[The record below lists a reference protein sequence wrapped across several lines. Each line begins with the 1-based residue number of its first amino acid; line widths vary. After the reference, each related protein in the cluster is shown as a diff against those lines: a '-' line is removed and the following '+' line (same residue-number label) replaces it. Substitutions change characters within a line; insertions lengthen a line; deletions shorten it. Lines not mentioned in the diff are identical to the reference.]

1 MVVPEAKDWVSVLAS
16 TVSALAAI
24 TALAV
29 SSWVA
34 YAQRRIQESQLKQNL
49 HDKPYALFL
58 AVEEF
63 VVHVQRM
70 DSSLALT
77 ADEFRRFQY
86 AVEHAEFPLVRTW
99 STT

>member
-1 MVVPEAKDWVSVLAS
+1 MVVPEARDWVSVLAP
-16 TVSALAAI
+16 TASALAAI

-34 YAQRRIQESQLKQNL
+34 YVQRRIQERQRKQNL
-49 HDKPYALFL
+49 YDKPYALFL

-63 VVHVQRM
+63 VAHVQR
-70 DSSLALT
+70 SLALT
-77 ADEFRRFQY
+77 GDEFRRFQY
-86 AVEHAEFPLVRTW
+86 AVEHAEFLLVRTW